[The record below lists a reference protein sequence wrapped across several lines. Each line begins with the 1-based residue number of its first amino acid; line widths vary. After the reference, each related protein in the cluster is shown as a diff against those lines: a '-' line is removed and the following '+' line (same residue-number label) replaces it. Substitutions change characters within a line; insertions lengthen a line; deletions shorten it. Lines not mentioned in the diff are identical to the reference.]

1 MYRYVLRRLLQ
12 MIPVLL
18 GATFIIF
25 TMVFALPGDPTA
37 GMCGD
42 RPCSPSFVAKFK
54 AEHNLNDPLLIRYG
68 KYMANVAQG
77 DLGTNFRNV
86 KVADDLKQRY
96 PTTAK
101 LAGMAIVW
109 EAVVGIAAGVVSGV
123 RKGRYID
130 NLVLVSTL
138 VVISV
143 PTFVIGATMQYYLG
157 VRWRLFPVTVSPDPG
172 FYQLLMP
179 AVVLGSISLAYVA
192 RLTRTN
198 LVENLRADYVR
209 TAIAKGLTRRRAVG
223 LHALRNSLI
232 PVVTHIGSD
241 FGNLLGGAIVTERI
255 FNING
260 VGGYLFQGIHNHD
273 GVAVVGTVTILVL
286 VFLFANLLVDL
297 LYGVLD
303 PRISHD

>member
-1 MYRYVLRRLLQ
+1 MYKYILRRLLQ
-12 MIPVLL
+12 MIPVLI

-25 TMVFALPGDPTA
+25 AMVFALPGDPTA

-42 RPCSPSFVAKFK
+42 RPCSPTFIAQFK
-54 AEHNLNDPLLIRYG
+54 KEHNLNDPLLVRYG
-68 KYMANVAQG
+68 KYMANVSQG
-77 DLGTNFRNV
+77 DLGTNFRNI
-86 KVADDLKQRY
+86 KVQDDLKTRY
-96 PTTAK
+96 PTTIK
-101 LAGMAIVW
+101 LAGMAIIFETVL
-109 EAVVGIAAGVVSGV
+109 GIVAGVLAGV
-123 RKGRYID
+123 RKGRFID
-130 NLVLVSTL
+130 QLVLVSTL

-143 PTFVIGATMQYYLG
+143 PTFVIGASLQYYLG
-157 VRWRLFPVTVSPDPG
+157 VKARLFPVTVSSEAT
-172 FYQLLMP
+172 FYQLLLP

-232 PVVTHIGSD
+232 PVVTFIGAD
-241 FGNLLGGAIVTERI
+241 FGSLLGGAIVTERI

-286 VFLFANLLVDL
+286 VFLLANLLVDL

>member
-54 AEHNLNDPLLIRYG
+54 AEHNLNDPLLVRYG
-68 KYMANVAQG
+68 KYMANVARG

-101 LAGMAIVW
+101 LAGMAIAW

-172 FYQLLMP
+172 VYQLLMP

-223 LHALRNSLI
+223 LHALRNSLV

-286 VFLFANLLVDL
+286 VFLFANLAVDL

>member
-54 AEHNLNDPLLIRYG
+54 AEHNLNDPLLVRYG

-143 PTFVIGATMQYYLG
+143 PTFVIGAMMQYYLG

>member
-42 RPCSPSFVAKFK
+42 RPCSPSFVAKFR
-54 AEHNLNDPLLIRYG
+54 AEHNLNDPLLVRYG
-68 KYMANVAQG
+68 KYMANVARG

-101 LAGMAIVW
+101 LAGMAIAW

-172 FYQLLMP
+172 VYQLLMP

-223 LHALRNSLI
+223 LHALRNSLV

-286 VFLFANLLVDL
+286 VFLFANLAVDL